1 MYQYQK
7 VSSQEALLLIQF
19 AVKQTENYSNR
30 PIAIAVSGPEGE
42 LIGFLRMDG
51 TSPAASRIAQ
61 NKAYTSAIDR
71 TETMK
76 MGVRMR
82 GNDNPAFWGDERVT
96 GFGGG
101 VPIVQNNVVIGAI
114 GISGLPE
121 ADDERVAKDAV
132 KEVFGY

>member
-19 AVKQTENYSNR
+19 AVKQTESYNNR
-30 PIAIAVSGPEGE
+30 PIAIAVTGPEGE

-101 VPIVQNNVVIGAI
+101 IPIIQNNIVIGAI
-114 GISGLPE
+114 CISGLPE
-121 ADDERVAKDAV
+121 ADDERVAKDSV